1 MSKSYNMAGWR
12 IGFMVGNKDLVHALS
27 RIKGYHDYGTFT
39 PIQVAAI
46 AALEGPQD
54 CVAAIAMNYQKRRDV
69 LVKGLH
75 EAGWMVDS
83 PKASMYVW
91 AKIPDAYRELGSLEF
106 TKKLLAQA
114 KVSVSPGVGF
124 GEFGDDYVRFA
135 MIENE
140 NRTRQAVRGIKDMFR
155 KDGLALMAN
164 APMKPLQVG
173 LLGIGTVGLGTWTV
187 LSRNAEEIAR
197 RAGRPI
203 RITWVADKAIDRARA
218 LTRGAAG
225 VNVTD
230 DAATVLAH
238 PDIDIVVELIGGIE
252 PARTFILQAIAN
264 GKHVV
269 TANKALLARHGNEIF
284 AAAHAKGVMV
294 AFEGA
299 VAGGI
304 PIIKALREGLTAN
317 RIEWIAGIINGTSNF
332 ILSEM
337 RSKGESF
344 DAALKDAQARG
355 YAEADPTFDI
365 EGIDAAHKLT
375 IMSAIAFGVP
385 MQFDKVYTEGI
396 SKLTREDIRYAE
408 ELGYRIKLLGITR
421 RTKAGIE
428 LRVHPT
434 LIPAKRLIANVEGVM
449 NAVLVKGDAVGATMY
464 YGAGAGA
471 EPTASAVIADLVDV
485 TRMHTADPEHR
496 VPHLAFQPD
505 QLSDTPFLPIGEVET
520 SYYLRMRVQDRP
532 GVLADI
538 TRILADREISI
549 DAMIQKEPSEG
560 EEQTDIILL
569 THRTIEKRV
578 VDAIAKIE
586 ALPTVDGKVVRIRL
600 EELN

>member
-1 MSKSYNMAGWR
+1 MAGKSETGR
-12 IGFMVGNKDLVHALS
+12 AL
-27 RIKGYHDYGTFT
+27 
-39 PIQVAAI
+39 
-46 AALEGPQD
+46 
-54 CVAAIAMNYQKRRDV
+54 
-69 LVKGLH
+69 
-75 EAGWMVDS
+75 
-83 PKASMYVW
+83 
-91 AKIPDAYRELGSLEF
+91 
-106 TKKLLAQA
+106 
-114 KVSVSPGVGF
+114 
-124 GEFGDDYVRFA
+124 
-135 MIENE
+135 
-140 NRTRQAVRGIKDMFR
+140 
-155 KDGLALMAN
+155 
-164 APMKPLQVG
+164 KPLNVG
-173 LLGIGTVGLGTWTV
+173 LLGFGTVGKGTWDV
-187 LSRNAEEIAR
+187 LRRNEEEISR

-203 RITWVADKAIDRARA
+203 RITWIATRTLDRAREG
-218 LTRGAAG
+218 TRGIAG
-225 VNVTD
+225 INLTD
-230 DAATVLAH
+230 DPTVVVRH
-238 PDIDIVVELIGGIE
+238 PDVDIVCELVGGLE
-252 PARTFILQAIAN
+252 PALSYVQDAIAH

-269 TANKALLARHGNEIF
+269 TANKALLAHHGNEIF
-284 AAAHAKGVMV
+284 AAASARGVMV
-294 AFEGA
+294 AFEAA

-337 RSKGESF
+337 RATGASF
-344 DAALKDAQARG
+344 DTVLAEAQKRG
-355 YAEADPTFDI
+355 YAEADPTFDV

-385 MQFDKVYTEGI
+385 MQFDKAYSEGI
-396 SKLTREDIRYAE
+396 TKLTREDIRYAE

-421 RTKAGIE
+421 RAIVDGREGIE

-434 LIPAKRLIANVEGVM
+434 LIPHKRLIANVEGAM
-449 NAVLVKGDAVGATMY
+449 NAVLVKGDATGPTLY

-471 EPTASAVIADLVDV
+471 EATASAVIADLVDV

-505 QLSDTPFLPIGEVET
+505 QLTDVPFLPIGEVVT
-520 SYYLRMRVQDRP
+520 SYYLRMRVEDRP

-569 THRTIEKRV
+569 THRIVEKNV
-578 VDAIAKIE
+578 VDAISKIE
-586 ALPTVDGKVVRIRL
+586 ALPTVRGKIVRIRL